1 MEYYSGSV
9 SPESMIYITRGVNQG
24 LIFLVVYF
32 KAKLEQ
38 FIQNLLKIM
47 EIIGKLMRKLINNL
61 NGYIASSSHLDSEH
75 QSNN

>member
-1 MEYYSGSV
+1 
-9 SPESMIYITRGVNQG
+9 MIYITRGVNQG

-38 FIQNLLKIM
+38 FIQNVLKIM